1 MRIGEEQEKIIS
13 SLQKFNADLQS
24 RLLTLE
30 SWNNLTDVNFQNIGN
45 RTDHSSVLMAEL
57 AEKME
62 KRVHNLEEV
71 ISMMNSE
78 QKAEKSKTARLE
90 INDDGLWS
98 HMNIL

>member
-1 MRIGEEQEKIIS
+1 
-13 SLQKFNADLQS
+13 
-24 RLLTLE
+24 
-30 SWNNLTDVNFQNIGN
+30 
-45 RTDHSSVLMAEL
+45 MAEL

-98 HMNIL
+98 HMNILQKDISDKLEMRMTEVVQWLLME